1 MSALTKLKNRRREK
15 SGPKITRRQAAGF
28 WGNLCYDIKH
38 NPFLLLLCLPAV
50 VFFLIFDYSPLVY
63 LVAAFKKYS
72 TVKGLWG
79 SDWVGFK
86 NFKAFFGST
95 AFFRV
100 TFNTIFLNFLFI
112 ATNMVVSIFTAIAL
126 SEITAKKFKKITQSI
141 VILPHFL
148 SWAIVA
154 MIFETVLR
162 TDNGLINQIL
172 VGLGFEKINFYQNAD
187 VWPGLLVALNTWKGA
202 GYGSIVYLATI
213 AGLDQEMYEAARVDG
228 ATRGQCIRYLT
239 LPLLKNTAIMLFI
252 LKIGGLF
259 GGNFSMIYTLI
270 GNNSLLFR
278 TTDVI
283 NTYTYRMLIESN
295 NIGQSSAIGL
305 WQSVMGVFMVMTT
318 NAIAKK
324 ADNESALF

>member
-1 MSALTKLKNRRREK
+1 M
-15 SGPKITRRQAAGF
+15 
-28 WGNLCYDIKH
+28 KH

-50 VFFLIFDYSPLVY
+50 VFFVVFDYSPLVY
-63 LVAAFKKYS
+63 LIAAFKKYS

-86 NFKAFFGST
+86 NFEAFFGST
-95 AFFRV
+95 SFLRV
-100 TFNTIFLNFLFI
+100 TANTVFLNILFI
-112 ATNMVVSIFTAIAL
+112 TTSMAVSIFIAIAL
-126 SEITAKKFKKITQSI
+126 SEITAKKFKKVTQSV

-148 SWAIVA
+148 SWAVVA

-187 VWPGLLVALNTWKGA
+187 VWPGLLVALNIWKGA

-213 AGLDQEMYEAARVDG
+213 AGLDQEMFEAARVDG

-252 LKIGGLF
+252 LNIGGLF
-259 GGNFSMIYTLI
+259 AGNFGMIYTLI
-270 GNNSLLFR
+270 GNNSMLFR

-295 NIGQSSAIGL
+295 NIGQSSAISL
-305 WQSVMGVFMVMTT
+305 WQSIMGVIMVMTT

-324 ADNESALF
+324 ADSESALF

>member
-1 MSALTKLKNRRREK
+1 MA
-15 SGPKITRRQAAGF
+15 
-28 WGNLCYDIKH
+28 
-38 NPFLLLLCLPAV
+38 
-50 VFFLIFDYSPLVY
+50 
-63 LVAAFKKYS
+63 
-72 TVKGLWG
+72 
-79 SDWVGFK
+79 
-86 NFKAFFGST
+86 
-95 AFFRV
+95 
-100 TFNTIFLNFLFI
+100 
-112 ATNMVVSIFTAIAL
+112 VSIFIAIAL
-126 SEITAKKFKKITQSI
+126 SEITAKKFKKVTQSV

-148 SWAIVA
+148 SWAVVA

-187 VWPGLLVALNTWKGA
+187 VWPGLLVALNIWKGA

-213 AGLDQEMYEAARVDG
+213 AGLDQEMFEAARVDG

-252 LKIGGLF
+252 LNIGGLF
-259 GGNFSMIYTLI
+259 AGNFAMIYTLI
-270 GNNSLLFR
+270 GNNSMLFR

-295 NIGQSSAIGL
+295 NIGQSSAISL
-305 WQSVMGVFMVMTT
+305 WQSIMGVIMVMTT

-324 ADNESALF
+324 ADSESALF